1 MKKMIGVFGR
11 WKKKRDF
18 AHMVSRMDERLLLD
32 VGYSR
37 DEAESRLSR
46 PFWKFD

>member
-1 MKKMIGVFGR
+1 MKSVFSVFNK

-18 AHMVSRMDERLLLD
+18 AYMVGRMDERLLLD

-37 DEAESRLSR
+37 AEAEERLST
-46 PFWKFD
+46 PFWKFH